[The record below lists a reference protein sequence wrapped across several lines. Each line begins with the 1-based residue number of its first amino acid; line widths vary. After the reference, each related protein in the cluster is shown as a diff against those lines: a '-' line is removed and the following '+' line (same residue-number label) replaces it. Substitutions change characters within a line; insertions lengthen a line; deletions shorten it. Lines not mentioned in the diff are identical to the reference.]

1 LNGYHDRAPVVL
13 FGDDWARWLDTEV
26 DATELLG
33 PASSDRFTVEKVAI

>member
-1 LNGYHDRAPVVL
+1 VL
-13 FGDDWARWLDTEV
+13 FSDDWARWLDTEV